1 MQAQRQGF
9 RFHTNR
15 VSDALVGASSS
26 RREPRRGARAQ
37 IHGSRCVRNAVKA
50 LVHGFESQ
58 RTLREVVGDLQP
70 RDGDPGR
77 PALRVTE
84 LAARHYRGAG
94 RRMPGIGGAWY
105 KAPKQARPN
114 GTSMHA
120 ALRQEL
126 GEPGLPMLVHRAPS
140 TNLA

>member
-1 MQAQRQGF
+1 
-9 RFHTNR
+9 
-15 VSDALVGASSS
+15 
-26 RREPRRGARAQ
+26 
-37 IHGSRCVRNAVKA
+37 VKA

-105 KAPKQARPN
+105 KAPKQARPR
-114 GTSMHA
+114 GPRPGCMRRCA
-120 ALRQEL
+120 RKYY
-126 GEPGLPMLVHRAPS
+126 GERGLPLVVHQAAFVKSR
-140 TNLA
+140 